1 MRSILMFFCVLLIM
15 ESCSS
20 ENDLNM
26 KIALSED
33 FPLRFELE
41 QITYG
46 LSGEVLDKA
55 SIGRNETF
63 LFNSSTQFFKIIVQ
77 NGDTQKMEGSFTID
91 YDQKIPIITL
101 EYKNEN
107 VFIQS
112 CSNKSVEKAIL
123 KSNNILII
131 SALACD
137 GAELVY
143 RLKE

>member
-1 MRSILMFFCVLLIM
+1 
-15 ESCSS
+15 
-20 ENDLNM
+20 M